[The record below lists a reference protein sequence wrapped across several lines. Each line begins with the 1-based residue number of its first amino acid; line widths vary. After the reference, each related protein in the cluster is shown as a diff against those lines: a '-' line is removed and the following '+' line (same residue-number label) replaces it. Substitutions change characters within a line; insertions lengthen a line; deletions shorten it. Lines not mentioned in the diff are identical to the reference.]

1 MVNLIA
7 GRAVVPEL
15 MQSRMT
21 GEAIAFE
28 ARRLLTDEA
37 ARSEMRAGLAEVRE
51 KLSGGPHREPR
62 EPGMQTAPLCAA
74 AIIQDILEGHLSY
87 VS

>member
-21 GEAIAFE
+21 GETIARE
-28 ARRLLTDEA
+28 ARRLLDDA
-37 ARSEMRAGLAEVRE
+37 GARAEMQAGLEQVRA
-51 KLSGGPHREPR
+51 KLSQPGISAPR
-62 EPGMQTAPLCAA
+62 RAA
-74 AIIQDILEGHLSY
+74 AIIQEILEGHLAH

>member
-21 GEAIAFE
+21 GETIARE
-28 ARRLLTDEA
+28 ARRLLDDPG
-37 ARSEMRAGLAEVRE
+37 ARAHMQAGLKEVRE
-51 KLSGGPHREPR
+51 KLSQSGMPAPR
-62 EPGMQTAPLCAA
+62 RAA
-74 AIIQDILEGHLSY
+74 AIIQEILEGQVAH